1 MFDDRL
7 NKRIKEMLDRFQTVE
22 DLLGQPDAFQDQAKY
37 RELTQEHAYL
47 GDVKE
52 VVGKIQEAGKQL
64 EENEA
69 LLKKETD
76 SELVQMIRDD
86 NIALSS
92 KLQSLKSQL
101 ETLLV
106 PPDPLDNRNVIM
118 EIRAG
123 TGGDE
128 AAIFVGDCVRMYKCY
143 AETKG
148 WKHEALSAAPSERG
162 GYKEYIM
169 VISGQQVFRLLRN
182 EAGTHRVQRVP
193 ETEAQGRVHTSAITI
208 AVLPEPTEEEQL
220 QIDPSELRIDTYRS
234 SGAGGQHVNTT
245 DSAVRITHIPT
256 GAVVTCQDER
266 SQIKNRAKAMR
277 LLSAKILEEKRRKEE
292 EALASLRSSQVGSG
306 DRSERIRTYNF
317 SQNRVTDHR
326 IDLTLY
332 NLSDVLEG
340 KLDPFTQAL
349 VAHFYELKLA
359 GDENS
364 Q

>member
-1 MFDDRL
+1 MHDDRL
-7 NKRIKEMLDRFQTVE
+7 KRRIQEMMSRFQTVE
-22 DLLGQPDAFQDQAKY
+22 DLLGQPDVFNDQTNY
-37 RELTQEHAYL
+37 RQLTQEHSYL
-47 GDVKE
+47 GSVKE
-52 VVGKIQEAGKQL
+52 LVDKIDASSKQL
-64 EENEA
+64 LENEA
-69 LLKKETD
+69 LLKAEND
-76 SELVQMIRDD
+76 PELVQMIRDD
-86 NIALSS
+86 NNALASS
-92 KLQSLKSQL
+92 LQNLKIKL

-148 WKHEALSAAPSERG
+148 WKYEVLSATPSERG
-162 GYKEYIM
+162 GYKEFIM
-169 VISGQQVFRLLRN
+169 VISGSQVFRLLRN

-208 AVLPEPTEEEQL
+208 AVLPEPTEEEAL
-220 QIDPSELRIDTYRS
+220 EINPSDLRIDTYRS

-266 SQIKNRAKAMR
+266 SQIKNRDKAMR

-292 EALASLRSSQVGSG
+292 EAMASMRSTQVGSG

-326 IDLTLY
+326 INLTLY
-332 NLSDVLEG
+332 NLTDVLDG
-340 KLDPFTQAL
+340 KLDDFTQAL
-349 VAHFYELKLA
+349 VAFFYEQKLA
-359 GDENS
+359 GDEDS